1 MGKNCKIYKR
11 ICLNLALCVG
21 LAWGENIADFSLPSS
36 INLSANQQREDVA
49 ISSKGN
55 GTMTTFY
62 NVNSAGNLSING
74 AANSKYTLKV
84 NDNTT
89 TFFAGSLSVQGS
101 AELSHFHTV
110 NFNANVS
117 VGANSNF
124 TIINSGN
131 SINAQYSEFG
141 GRSKIRFGNRNAQV
155 IFGKNSSTL
164 FSYTLFF
171 INDAQMTLNSASKL
185 DIISQNGARFQNTFT
200 NNGGTATF
208 GGDVSGTMI
217 NTNVYNIGSVVGTH
231 PNQQNTVAVFTQN
244 SGEIV
249 INGDFYNGGQAVVDS
264 SGALID
270 SFDPAFGGGGD
281 LILNGGTMKIT
292 GKLVSKRG
300 GTEAYGGELIDAKN
314 STIKLYGATLIVGG
328 GLSNLQ
334 GSTLIFG
341 IGNND
346 KMGLLQGNLSQN
358 SGSVKLDINKMRA
371 NTKYT
376 IISGSTPSGFGAA
389 NITLIGSNADLWN
402 LSYENGVV
410 SISTSGG
417 NQGSGGESGG
427 GNSGGSGE
435 SGGGNSG
442 ENSGNTSTPSKF
454 ELYKA
459 SLNANEKALLN
470 AMSAA
475 FGGDEVLLSEIEDL
489 KSAVTE
495 TEQTLKNSYIAQP
508 KRMINAFKSDL
519 LHAPMRVSVASR
531 RLAASGFVRLDSGKR
546 VSPFVVK
553 SKRDFF
559 ISPMVSAFEDDG
571 VDGNLYGFTL
581 GASWASEKALN
592 RVHFSYALGKST
604 QNLSTQSTDTRANLF
619 ELGAINRYK
628 MGFWES
634 EIAANAVFGGFEVDN
649 FWHQQTLNSSS
660 KFNNY
665 QANLGVNLGPRLGEK
680 LSFKPFLGLSNYFE
694 HQDAFKMGFGLSAD
708 CYNAY
713 ILDAVLGF
721 ETHYIFSEFASV
733 FARVGFE
740 KRLYNSHKLAFIR
753 SDLGEMT
760 YENESYDNV
769 LSVNLG
775 TQLLSYNALNVDVE
789 GFFKRY
795 DTALIHYGGNL
806 VLRWRF

>member
-21 LAWGENIADFSLPSS
+21 FAFGDMSHNGVLSESV
-36 INLSANQQREDVA
+36 INLSSGETRTDSA
-49 ISSKGN
+49 ISIKGN
-55 GTMTTFY
+55 GTMSTFNY
-62 NVNSAGNLSING
+62 LSSTN
-74 AANSKYTLKV
+74 
-84 NDNTT
+84 
-89 TFFAGSLSVQGS
+89 LSVQG
-101 AELSHFHTV
+101 AQ
-110 NFNANVS
+110 NATYQLENTDKTTTFYANAVS
-117 VGANSNF
+117 VGAGINANF
-124 TIINSGN
+124 TGFHTINFQTTLNLGAN
-131 SINAQYSEFG
+131 SSMTITNATSPIDASASEFG
-141 GRSKIRFGNRNAQV
+141 GFPKVRFHDNSTTLKLGV
-155 IFGKNSSTL
+155 NSSLTVANT
-164 FSYTLFF
+164 YFF
-171 INDAQMTLNSASKL
+171 IHKGDVSLQSGAKL
-185 DIISQNGARFQNTFT
+185 DITALGIRFEKSFT
-200 NNGGTATF
+200 NDGANVNLNTGTNEKVKV
-208 GGDVSGTMI
+208 G
-217 NTNVYNIGSVVGTH
+217 VYNVANDG
-231 PNQQNTVAVFTQN
+231 VAVFTQN
-244 SGEIV
+244 SGTIV
-249 INGDFYNGGQAVVDS
+249 VNGDFYNGGNVLNDT
-264 SGALID
+264 SGSVIGFN
-270 SFDPAFGGGGD
+270 SYDPAVTGGGE
-281 LILNGGTMKIT
+281 LVLNGGEMRVS
-292 GKLVSKRG
+292 GKFISQSG
-300 GTEAYGGELIDAKN
+300 GLQSVQN
-314 STIKLYGATLIVGG
+314 SVIKLYGATLIVGG

-410 SISTSGG
+410 SISTSG
-417 NQGSGGESGG
+417 
-427 GNSGGSGE
+427 
-435 SGGGNSG
+435 
-442 ENSGNTSTPSKF
+442 F
-454 ELYKA
+454 DFYKA
-459 SLNANEKALLN
+459 SLNTNEKALLN

-475 FGGDEVLLSEIEDL
+475 FGGDDVLLSEIEDL
-489 KSAVTE
+489 KSAVAE

-553 SKRDFF
+553 TKRDFF

-634 EIAANAVFGGFEVDN
+634 EISANAVFSGFEVDN

-708 CYNAY
+708 GYNAY

-753 SDLGEMT
+753 SDVGELT